1 MCKSTG
7 MSFGGNMGT
16 LIVVAGSLG
25 CTTWHSPSKMPS
37 ANIRTLLII
46 VSFDVER
53 LTST

>member
-7 MSFGGNMGT
+7 MSFGGNIGT
-16 LIVVAGSLG
+16 LIVVDGSFG
-25 CTTWHSPSKMPS
+25 CTTWHSPSKIPS
-37 ANIRTLLII
+37 ANIRTLFIT